1 MRTTE
6 PVGAAAGPEPE
17 RTATAIA
24 APATASTRDGRQ
36 RRREPAPGAL
46 RLVQPERAASV
57 VDELAAGLVAVLRL
71 LGQCAGDHCV
81 DLGRQLP
88 DPLAGLGR
96 RLLEVREDDGDVGVA
111 HERHLTREA
120 LEQEA
125 SERVHVGARI
135 DRIASHLLGSDV
147 RERAEQALRDVDRR
161 RSLDVVVMPKSAR

>member
-1 MRTTE
+1 MRTTD
-6 PVGAAAGPEPE
+6 PVGAAAGPRARAHRDSDRRPGD
-17 RTATAIA
+17 RQH
-24 APATASTRDGRQ
+24 RDGRQ

-88 DPLAGLGR
+88 DPLAGPGR

-161 RSLDVVVMPKSAR
+161 ADRSTSS